1 MAVATDERVDV
12 GMAIAV
18 IEAFL
23 EAFHF
28 ECLHGE
34 DAKALVGVFAKGV
47 RLCSAG
53 QALAARR
60 VEATGAHRS
69 DGGRSMPQWLAEQS
83 GTTIGDAE
91 RQLRTA
97 RQLEALQETEG
108 AYRRGQLSD
117 VQAEHVAAGAT
128 ADPTAECTLLLASQR
143 DPVSRLRKKA
153 QETAAAAAGSR
164 ALADAERLHQSRYLR
179 TWIAADGAFEG
190 RFRLAPESAATLS
203 AALEAAHDTMFQT
216 ARRDGACPS
225 FEQLEADALVE
236 LANRAR
242 HRSDGGTG
250 SPGPDSL
257 VIFRVDYAAWVRG
270 HTVAGET
277 CEADRTGPV
286 PVETIRS
293 AISDSIIKVVAL
305 AEDGETVL
313 DIHHLGRTIN
323 ARLRTALCERD
334 RSCVVP
340 GCHADRYLE
349 IHHLDPIN
357 NHGPTSL
364 ANTCRICPRHHHQIT
379 HCGAT
384 LTGPAPNWEYRPRP
398 LR

>member
-128 ADPTAECTLLLASQR
+128 ADPTAECTLLLAAQR

-190 RFRLAPESAATLS
+190 RFRLAPEAAATLS